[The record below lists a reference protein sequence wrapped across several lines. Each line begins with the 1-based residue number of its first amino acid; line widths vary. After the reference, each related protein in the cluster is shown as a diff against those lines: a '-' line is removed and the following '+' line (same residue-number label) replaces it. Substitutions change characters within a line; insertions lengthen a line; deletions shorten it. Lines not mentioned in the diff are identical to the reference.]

1 MPDEQQNWR
10 GRLWRYAPLIFWLC
24 VIAYF
29 SSGNASMSNTSRVIR
44 PILLFFFP
52 DLDDVSVLT
61 VQVSIRK
68 TAHFVTYF
76 TLALLASRAFAT
88 SKISF
93 LRRLW
98 FAFAFLIMLIT
109 ASLDE
114 FHQSYLSTRTGSG
127 YDVLLDSIGGATAIL
142 IYFSVKSYGAAKI
155 KSHAP

>member
-1 MPDEQQNWR
+1 MPVEQQNRR

-44 PILLFFFP
+44 PILLFLIP
-52 DLDDVSVLT
+52 DLDEISILT
-61 VQVSIRK
+61 IQVFIRK
-68 TAHFVTYF
+68 TAHFITYF

-88 SKISF
+88 SKITF
-93 LRRLW
+93 LRRFW

-114 FHQSYLSTRTGSG
+114 FHQSYLSTRTGSA
-127 YDVLLDSIGGATAIL
+127 YDVSLDSIGGATAIL
-142 IYFSVKSYGAAKI
+142 IYFVIKKFGARDF
-155 KSHAP
+155 